1 MTATWVDVTDLLQWP
16 KRPTGIQRVVGE
28 MVEGFHRAGHR
39 VRLLYYGRRTG
50 LLAEVPYEGYR
61 RHVELLVQ
69 GNARSAQL
77 RRRSLSRA
85 VYAPPRP
92 AKLRRGDTVFVLG
105 GYWSRRELL
114 RALRR
119 RQGEGFLVHHFLHDV
134 LPLTD
139 PQFFPPEE
147 SIRFARYMREAFALS
162 ASVITSTRAN
172 AEEVD
177 RLTRR
182 GQLPSVPVH
191 VVPLGDSDLLRV
203 NPLAPPLSLPASGY
217 LLVVGTLEIR
227 KNHRVLYEAYRLAT
241 ADGTGLPPVVV
252 AGQRGW
258 LVEETLALLT
268 RDPRLQAQVLFAD
281 EASDAELTWLY
292 RNCLFTLYP
301 SLAEGWGLPV
311 RESLSFGKACVTSET
326 PTFREIAG
334 GLAVHVSPLDPRAL
348 LTEVRRLLSPQHRSA
363 TERRIREGFV
373 FRAYE
378 DVVRDLLAAVGHQ

>member
-16 KRPTGIQRVVGE
+16 KRPTGIQRVVSE
-28 MVEGFHRAGHR
+28 MVEGFHRAGLG

-50 LLAEVPYEGYR
+50 LLAELSYEGYR
-61 RHVELLVQ
+61 RHVELLTL

-77 RRRSLSRA
+77 RRWSLSRA

-92 AKLRRGDTVFVLG
+92 AKLHRGDTVLVLG
-105 GYWSRRELL
+105 GYWTRRELL
-114 RALRR
+114 RTLRK
-119 RQGEGFLVHHFLHDV
+119 RQGEGFLVHHFVHDV

-162 ASVITSTRAN
+162 TSVITSTRAN

-241 ADGTGLPPVVV
+241 ADGTVLPPVVV
-252 AGQRGW
+252 VGQRGW
-258 LVEETLALLT
+258 LVEETLTLLT
-268 RDPRLQAQVLFAD
+268 RDPRLRAHVLFAE

-311 RESLSFGKACVTSET
+311 RESLSFGKVCVTSET
-326 PTFREIAG
+326 PTIREIAG
-334 GLAVHVSPLDPRAL
+334 GLAVHVPPLDPRAL
-348 LTEVRRLLSPQHRSA
+348 LTEVRRLLSPQHRA
-363 TERRIREGFV
+363 AAERRIREGFA

-378 DVVRDLLAAVGHQ
+378 DVVGDLLAAVAAQ